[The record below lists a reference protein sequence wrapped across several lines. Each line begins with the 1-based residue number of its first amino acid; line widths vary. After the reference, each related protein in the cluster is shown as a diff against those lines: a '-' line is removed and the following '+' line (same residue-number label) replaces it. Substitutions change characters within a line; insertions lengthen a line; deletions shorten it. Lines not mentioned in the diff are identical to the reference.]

1 MIEEPPLLTIN
12 RRVERPDPKL
22 VAKLRGAQTGH
33 IVDVLG
39 GLGAMTAAIK
49 PVAGAPP
56 AMWPLCGPA
65 LTCACKPGDHLALIG
80 ALAESKPGD
89 VIVAAIDGYLGTAV
103 VGDLM
108 MGIAKNRG
116 LAGLV
121 TDGAVRDVDG
131 ILKVGLPVFCAGVSP
146 NSPAKTGPGTVG
158 TPVTLGG
165 LTVSSGDVVV
175 GDRNGI
181 VVVPKARLED
191 VIAGLEHVR
200 ALEEKMDKAVADGL
214 TFSERWRGLLDPA
227 RIRYLD

>member
-1 MIEEPPLLTIN
+1 M
-12 RRVERPDPKL
+12 
-22 VAKLRGAQTGH
+22 A
-33 IVDVLG
+33 
-39 GLGAMTAAIK
+39 AAIK
-49 PVAGAPP
+49 PVEGAPP

-65 LTCACKPGDHLALIG
+65 FTCACRPGDHLALVG

-131 ILKVGLPVFCAGVSP
+131 ILDVGLPVFCAGVSP
-146 NSPAKTGPGTVG
+146 NSPAKTGPGAVG
-158 TPVTLGG
+158 LPVMLGG
-165 LTVSSGDVVV
+165 LAVSAGDVVV

-181 VVVPKARLED
+181 VIVPKARLDEA
-191 VIAGLEHVR
+191 IAGLVRVR
-200 ALEEKMDKAVADGL
+200 ALEESAMKAVADGL
-214 TFSERWRGLLDPA
+214 TFPERWHGLLDPA

>member
-1 MIEEPPLLTIN
+1 MIEDPPLLTIN
-12 RRVERPDPKL
+12 RRIERPDPKL
-22 VAKLRGAQTGH
+22 VAKFKGAQTGH

-39 GLGAMTAAIK
+39 GLGAMAAAIK
-49 PVAGAPP
+49 PVEGAPP

-65 LTCACKPGDHLALIG
+65 YTCACYPGDHLALIG
-80 ALAESKPGD
+80 ALAEAKPGD
-89 VIVAAIDGYLGTAV
+89 VIVAAIDNYLGTAV

-131 ILKVGLPVFCAGVSP
+131 ILEVGLPVFCAGVSP
-146 NSPAKTGPGTVG
+146 NSPAKTGPGAVGLTVI
-158 TPVTLGG
+158 LGG
-165 LTVSSGDVVV
+165 LAVSSGDVVV

-181 VVVPKARLED
+181 VVVPKARLSEVVD
-191 VIAGLEHVR
+191 GLVRVR
-200 ALEEKMDKAVADGL
+200 AVEDKAMKAVADGL
-214 TFSERWRGLLDPA
+214 TFPERWNALLDPA

>member
-12 RRVERPDPKL
+12 RRIERPDPTL
-22 VAKLRGAQTGH
+22 VAKLRGAQVGH
-33 IVDVLG
+33 IVDVMG
-39 GLGAMTAAIK
+39 GLGAMAASIK

-56 AMWPLCGPA
+56 PMWLLCGPA
-65 LTCACKPGDHLALIG
+65 LTCACKPGDHLALVG

-89 VIVAAIDGYLGTAV
+89 VIVAAAEGYLGTAV

-108 MGIAKNRG
+108 VGIAKNRG

-121 TDGAVRDVDG
+121 TDGAVRDVEG
-131 ILKVGLPVFCAGVSP
+131 ILEVGLPVFCAAISP

-158 TPVTLGG
+158 LPVTLGG
-165 LTVSSGDVVV
+165 LTVSAGDVVV

-181 VVVPKARLED
+181 VIVPAARLDEI
-191 VIAGLEHVR
+191 VAGLERVR
-200 ALEEKMDKAVADGL
+200 ALEDAAMKAVAGGL
-214 TFSERWRGLLDPA
+214 TFSERWKSLLDPT